1 MFSGASALRAPV
13 TRICNCTVAPTAAS
27 ELLKTAVTP
36 DEAADVLS
44 VSKNTTSA
52 TKTAIQNRDPDI
64 DISINHPLCPPTSRY
79 RHGAQPCVHQVA
91 RALLRPSSTAK
102 ATLLDVRSF
111 DLPFPVRPRRSAH
124 SYRAIFLTR
133 PCQLLLLRRPIFF
146 GAILLELL

>member
-36 DEAADVLS
+36 DEAADALS
-44 VSKNTTSA
+44 VSKNATSA
-52 TKTAIQNRDPDI
+52 TKTAIENRDPDI
-64 DISINHPLCPPTSRY
+64 DISINHQLCPPTSRY
-79 RHGAQPCVHQVA
+79 RHGAQRCVHQVA

-102 ATLLDVRSF
+102 VTLLDVRSF

-124 SYRAIFLTR
+124 SYQAIFLAR
-133 PCQLLLLRRPIFF
+133 SCQLPLLHRPIFSE
-146 GAILLELL
+146 AILLE